1 MFEAGPERIPRG
13 IPQNQIRNTEKE
25 RLTVGYKNVTHRFLE
40 CDWCRTEEEYDEK
53 QDAKYALPGW
63 MIGRTHYKTSRG
75 EAAVTLCPKCADIYT
90 VCTQGTSTP
99 RGVRFRAYMDTFF
112 ACENLITE
120 STQAAMAA
128 ASDDDDDP
136 FGMDD

>member
-1 MFEAGPERIPRG
+1 M
-13 IPQNQIRNTEKE
+13 
-25 RLTVGYKNVTHRFLE
+25 GYKNVTHHFLE
-40 CDWCRTEEEYDEK
+40 CDWCRTQEEYDGK

-63 MIGRTHYKTSRG
+63 TIDRTHYKTNRG
-75 EAAVTLCPKCADIYT
+75 ESPVTLCPKCADIYT

-120 STQAAMAA
+120 VTQETQVKPECKLGPDC
-128 ASDDDDDP
+128 SCDDDDDP
-136 FGMDD
+136 IFKD